1 LLRSDCPLF
10 SKPFAKVAEIIKREL
25 KRGRIPVER
34 KIIEGQQ
41 NEYVKRRLENFNDFI
56 LKIKELGERPPKS
69 THRNE
74 YIRYRHKLDE
84 LVCAWD
90 ELLECL
96 PHFTRD
102 ELREFI
108 GREVKGG
115 EGRERCFDI
124 ALMLAARDEPMS
136 FGEIAKKARWLKSF
150 AGLSDSSLNKT
161 LSRVLKSLKRTGL
174 VVKATYYFRLFNL
187 GGNPENLASAP
198 GRNGADAEIFE
209 RYLAKILKEISNL
222 RESVDR
228 MNEMLIRTVS
238 YSDPFIRRLR
248 GLPKANS

>member
-1 LLRSDCPLF
+1 MTRDNSE
-10 SKPFAKVAEIIKREL
+10 SKDVKSNEVNQKVAEIIKREL
-25 KRGRIPVER
+25 RKGRISVER
-34 KIIEGQQ
+34 KIIEEQQ

-56 LKIKELGERPPKS
+56 FKIKELGEKPPKS

-84 LVCAWD
+84 LVCVWD

-96 PHFTRD
+96 PRFTGD

-108 GREVKGG
+108 EGEVKGG
-115 EGRERCFDI
+115 ESRERCFDI

-136 FGEIAKKARWLKSF
+136 FGEIVKKARWLKSF
-150 AGLSDSSLNKT
+150 AGLNESSLNKT
-161 LSRVLKSLKRTGL
+161 LSRVLKSLKRIRL

-187 GGNPENLASAP
+187 GGGSENPASVLE
-198 GRNGADAEIFE
+198 RRKRIDERLD
-209 RYLAKILKEISNL
+209 RYLAKILKEMSNL

-228 MNEMLIRTVS
+228 MSEMLTRTGN
-238 YSDPFIRRLR
+238 YSDLFIRRLR
-248 GLPKANS
+248 